1 MSDKSKLVY
10 ICSPYATG
18 DVEENVCRA
27 REYCRLALKN
37 GYIPVAPHLLY
48 PQFLRDEDP
57 EEREQGL
64 SCGLALLDVC
74 AEVWVFGQISK
85 GMLREIEYAENK
97 NIPVL
102 FQGKE
107 QTEKDV
113 LECNVQRA
121 LLRRELTAAFQVTE
135 TQGDIN
141 PVVTFLL
148 ANGVREVAHGC
159 WKKRLNTTESPDYT
173 FFEWYCSVCECV
185 CEDADK
191 KPTYQYCPAC
201 GAEMDME
208 DNNED

>member
-1 MSDKSKLVY
+1 MSYKYKLVY
-10 ICSPYATG
+10 ICSPYASG
-18 DVEENVCRA
+18 DVQENVEKA
-27 REYCRLALKN
+27 KEYCKLALKE
-37 GYIPVAPHLLY
+37 GFVPVAPHLLY
-48 PQFLRDEDP
+48 PQFLCDED
-57 EEREQGL
+57 EAEREQGL

-107 QTEKDV
+107 KTEKEV
-113 LECNVQRA
+113 LEWNVQRA

-185 CEDADK
+185 CEDATE
-191 KPTYQYCPAC
+191 KPTYHYCPAC

-208 DNNED
+208 DN

>member
-64 SCGLALLDVC
+64 SCGLALLEVC
-74 AEVWVFGQISK
+74 AEVWVFGDISK
-85 GMLREIEYAENK
+85 GMLREIEYARVK

-102 FQGKE
+102 FEGKRK
-107 QTEKDV
+107 TEKEI
-113 LECNVQRA
+113 L
-121 LLRRELTAAFQVTE
+121 
-135 TQGDIN
+135 I
-141 PVVTFLL
+141 
-148 ANGVREVAHGC
+148 
-159 WKKRLNTTESPDYT
+159 
-173 FFEWYCSVCECV
+173 
-185 CEDADK
+185 
-191 KPTYQYCPAC
+191 
-201 GAEMDME
+201 
-208 DNNED
+208 